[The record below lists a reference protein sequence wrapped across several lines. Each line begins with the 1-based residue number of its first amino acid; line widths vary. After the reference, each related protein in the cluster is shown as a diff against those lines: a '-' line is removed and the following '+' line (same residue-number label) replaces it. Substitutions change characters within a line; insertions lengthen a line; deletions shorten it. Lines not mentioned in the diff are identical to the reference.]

1 MKIKAGSNLTKVK
14 QTNDISILGMIYQNG
29 PVSRG
34 EVARQLEITLPTVT
48 TTVKRL
54 LEQGIVWETEMK
66 EQDFSLGRKA
76 MAVDIA
82 PDSRYVVGM
91 EWSPFGPVCCIT
103 DLRGNMVI
111 KRRRL
116 EGDLCLDYEQQMSL
130 TRKYVKDMLE
140 ESGISREKLSGAGW
154 VTPGMVDKENGILV
168 CSSINGANWRRKRV
182 REELEELLGM
192 PVSVENHV
200 KARAIGQDLFCRASR
215 PDVYLYY
222 FVQAGISCCIMTG
235 GEPFGSGKQGT
246 GDIGHAIMDL
256 NGPICACG
264 RRGCLQVFS
273 GEGKLLEQGRRLIK
287 EGKAP
292 ILVSLTGGGGP
303 LTMELLL
310 QAAEAGDGGVREILR
325 NGVRYM
331 GISIANI
338 INLVNSPLV
347 VIDSAVTTLPEMQK
361 YLDQVIQEHNYFKEE
376 LEVETDYIAASRYT
390 GALGACAVAVKEL
403 FIRRPEGNERQ

>member
-54 LEQGIVWETEMK
+54 LEQGIVRETEMK

-82 PDSRYVVGM
+82 PDSCYVVGM

-168 CSSINGANWRRKRV
+168 CSSMNGANWRRKR
-182 REELEELLGM
+182 
-192 PVSVENHV
+192 
-200 KARAIGQDLFCRASR
+200 
-215 PDVYLYY
+215 
-222 FVQAGISCCIMTG
+222 
-235 GEPFGSGKQGT
+235 
-246 GDIGHAIMDL
+246 
-256 NGPICACG
+256 
-264 RRGCLQVFS
+264 
-273 GEGKLLEQGRRLIK
+273 
-287 EGKAP
+287 
-292 ILVSLTGGGGP
+292 
-303 LTMELLL
+303 
-310 QAAEAGDGGVREILR
+310 VREILR

-347 VIDSAVTTLPEMQK
+347 VIDSAVTTLLEMQK
-361 YLDQVIQEHNYFKEE
+361 YLDEVIQENNYFKEE
-376 LEVETDYIAASRYT
+376 LEVEIDYIAASRYT

-403 FIRRPEGNERQ
+403 FIRRP

>member
-1 MKIKAGSNLTKVK
+1 MRTKYSFHFYEVETTPLIVRFFKALFLFLFTIIVAGVVTVLLFGKIFLQYIEDDIMNSSAVIVDLGAMPVNLSSAIYYRDPATGEY
-14 QTNDISILGMIYQNG
+14 TEWYILASAENRVWIDGEEIPQQFKDAFIAIEDERFWEH
-29 PVSRG
+29 RG
-34 EVARQLEITLPTVT
+34 VDW
-48 TTVKRL
+48 KR
-54 LEQGIVWETEMK
+54 
-66 EQDFSLGRKA
+66 
-76 MAVDIA
+76 
-82 PDSRYVVGM
+82 
-91 EWSPFGPVCCIT
+91 
-103 DLRGNMVI
+103 
-111 KRRRL
+111 
-116 EGDLCLDYEQQMSL
+116 
-130 TRKYVKDMLE
+130 
-140 ESGISREKLSGAGW
+140 KL
-154 VTPGMVDKENGILV
+154 
-168 CSSINGANWRRKRV
+168 V
-182 REELEELLGM
+182 RADLEELLGM
-192 PVSVENHV
+192 PVAVENHV

-246 GDIGHAIMDL
+246 GDISHAIMDL

-273 GEGKLLEQGRRLIK
+273 GEGKLLEQGRRLVK
-287 EGKAP
+287 EGKDP
-292 ILVSLTGGGGP
+292 ILVSLTGGGEP

-310 QAAEAGDGGVREILR
+310 QAAEAGDGEVREILR

-361 YLDQVIQEHNYFKEE
+361 YLDEVIQENNYFKEE
-376 LEVETDYIAASRYT
+376 LEVEIDYIAASRYT

-403 FIRRPEGNERQ
+403 FIRRP